1 MTLNARTLL
10 LSWLLPGIAGLGTG
24 VFLMAP
30 AQSPAELRATEAA
43 AAESGGA
50 VLPDDPTL
58 IQLAALGGRT
68 SEARKKIEALFAE
81 NAEDQAIAE
90 WLAPVLIAD
99 PVWLESFILKVHES
113 RRIDLVRATL
123 WKISEISPDA
133 AWELVR
139 SSPFAA
145 MAAKTTG
152 RDTEREGLE
161 VMNGCHDSPLAAEVL
176 FDPANDFPAEE
187 AAKFFRFGTRNG
199 ANNQRILKEWFAG
212 RWEGEAPPCV
222 RAAWLNLR
230 WLDEPTLRELEKQ
243 MPEALKAQVE
253 RYEALAKLNTDGGMI
268 TEDPK
273 PEDLAVLGAEE
284 LAQFAEMRTEAGRPV
299 PLETLAKLPEELRGQ
314 TFENYF
320 AYLYPYNE
328 EVARHAIEIID
339 KLGLKRGERQA
350 LLDGAASQVWSFEG
364 DHVKALELVARMPD
378 REAAAEKKSE
388 ILEELAKFDPQ
399 TALEVSKELPEGEL
413 REKIEKLA
421 GEGLQ

>member
-1 MTLNARTLL
+1 M
-10 LSWLLPGIAGLGTG
+10 SWLLPGIAGLGTG
-24 VFLMAP
+24 VVLMAP
-30 AQSPAELRATEAA
+30 KQSPAEARAAKVSP
-43 AAESGGA
+43 ESNSGSA
-50 VLPDDPTL
+50 LPDDPEL
-58 IQLAALGGRT
+58 IQLAALAGRT
-68 SEARKKIEALFAE
+68 AEARKKIEALFAANSTDE
-81 NAEDQAIAE
+81 EIAE

-99 PVWLESFILKVHES
+99 PAWLESFILKVHES
-113 RRIDLVRATL
+113 RRIDLVRAVL

-139 SSPFAA
+139 ASPFAA

-176 FDPANDFPAEE
+176 FDPANGFSTEE
-187 AAKFFRFGTRNG
+187 AAKFFRFGTQNG

-212 RWEGEAPPCV
+212 RWEGEAPACV

-230 WLDEPTLRELEKQ
+230 WSDEAALRELEKQ
-243 MPEALKAQVE
+243 LPKSLKAQSD
-253 RYEALAKLNTDGGMI
+253 RYEALAKLNATQGTI

-273 PEDLAVLGAEE
+273 PEDLALLGAEE

-299 PLETLAKLPEELRGQ
+299 PLETLAKLPEDVRGQ
-314 TFENYF
+314 TFETYF

-328 EVARHAIEIID
+328 DVARHAIEMIGE
-339 KLGLKRGERQA
+339 LGLKRGERQA
-350 LLDGAASQVWSFEG
+350 LLEGAVSQIWRFEG
-364 DHVKALELVARMPD
+364 DHEKALELVARMPD
-378 REAAAEKKSE
+378 REAAAETRSE

-399 TALEVSKELPEGEL
+399 TALEVIKGMPEDEL
-413 REKIEKLA
+413 RKKIEKLA